1 MRSEP
6 VLPQQ
11 TAIIGGYAMSYTEYG
26 SGDPLVL
33 VHGSLSDSRYWK
45 SQMGPLGRSR
55 RVLAVCLRR
64 YWPEAWNGEGG
75 GFSVAQH
82 AEDVLEFIDQVAG
95 GRADLVGH
103 SRGGRV
109 ALEVALRRPDALRS
123 LTLADPGLPLPGED
137 DLRGSFRQEALT
149 LIRQGDVDTG
159 LALFVDTVTGPNT
172 WQRMVPWFKEI
183 VRDNVGTLFGQV
195 DEKPP
200 VLTAAQIG
208 GLALPALLIGGA
220 LSPQPYPAVLDAL
233 SRWLPQARRIDI
245 AGSSHGMNLGNPRAF
260 NGAIDEFLNG
270 LG

>member
-1 MRSEP
+1 M
-6 VLPQQ
+6 
-11 TAIIGGYAMSYTEYG
+11 
-26 SGDPLVL
+26 
-33 VHGSLSDSRYWK
+33 
-45 SQMGPLGRSR
+45 
-55 RVLAVCLRR
+55 
-64 YWPEAWNGEGG
+64 
-75 GFSVAQH
+75 
-82 AEDVLEFIDQVAG
+82 LEFIDQVAG

-172 WQRMVPWFKEI
+172 WQRMVPWFRNGARQCRHP
-183 VRDNVGTLFGQV
+183 VRQV

-208 GLALPALLIGGA
+208 GLALPTLLIGGA

-260 NGAIDEFLNG
+260 NGAIDDFLNG

>member
-149 LIRQGDVDTG
+149 LIRQGRRGHRPGTVRGHGDRPQH
-159 LALFVDTVTGPNT
+159 LAAHGALV
-172 WQRMVPWFKEI
+172 QEM
-183 VRDNVGTLFGQV
+183 VRDNVGTLFEQV

-208 GLALPALLIGGA
+208 GLALPTLLIGGA

>member
-1 MRSEP
+1 M
-6 VLPQQ
+6 
-11 TAIIGGYAMSYTEYG
+11 
-26 SGDPLVL
+26 
-33 VHGSLSDSRYWK
+33 
-45 SQMGPLGRSR
+45 
-55 RVLAVCLRR
+55 
-64 YWPEAWNGEGG
+64 
-75 GFSVAQH
+75 
-82 AEDVLEFIDQVAG
+82 LEFIDQVAG

-172 WQRMVPWFKEI
+172 WQRMVPWFRNGARQRRHP
-183 VRDNVGTLFGQV
+183 VRQV

-208 GLALPALLIGGA
+208 GLALPTLLIGGA

-245 AGSSHGMNLGNPRAF
+245 AGSSHGMNL
-260 NGAIDEFLNG
+260 AIHARSTARSTSS
-270 LG
+270 

>member
-1 MRSEP
+1 M
-6 VLPQQ
+6 
-11 TAIIGGYAMSYTEYG
+11 
-26 SGDPLVL
+26 L

-172 WQRMVPWFKEI
+172 WQRMVPWFKKWCATMSAPCSTGRRE
-183 VRDNVGTLFGQV
+183 
-195 DEKPP
+195 
-200 VLTAAQIG
+200 TARPDRRTNRWP
-208 GLALPALLIGGA
+208 GLAHPADRRRPR
-220 LSPQPYPAVLDAL
+220 PQPYPAVLDAL

-260 NGAIDEFLNG
+260 NGAIDDFLNG

>member
-172 WQRMVPWFKEI
+172 WQRMVPWFAGNGARQRRHP
-183 VRDNVGTLFGQV
+183 VRQV

-208 GLALPALLIGGA
+208 GLALPTLLIGGA
-220 LSPQPYPAVLDAL
+220 LSPQPPAVLDAL

-245 AGSSHGMNLGNPRAF
+245 AGSSHGMNL
-260 NGAIDEFLNG
+260 AIHARSTARSTSS
-270 LG
+270 

>member
-1 MRSEP
+1 M
-6 VLPQQ
+6 
-11 TAIIGGYAMSYTEYG
+11 
-26 SGDPLVL
+26 
-33 VHGSLSDSRYWK
+33 
-45 SQMGPLGRSR
+45 
-55 RVLAVCLRR
+55 
-64 YWPEAWNGEGG
+64 
-75 GFSVAQH
+75 
-82 AEDVLEFIDQVAG
+82 LEFIDQVAG

-172 WQRMVPWFKEI
+172 WQRMVPWFKEM
-183 VRDNVGTLFGQV
+183 VRDNVGTLFEQV

-208 GLALPALLIGGA
+208 GLALPTLLIGGA
-220 LSPQPYPAVLDAL
+220 LSPQPYPPCWMRCRAGCRKRGASTSPAL
-233 SRWLPQARRIDI
+233 RMA
-245 AGSSHGMNLGNPRAF
+245 
-260 NGAIDEFLNG
+260 
-270 LG
+270 

>member
-75 GFSVAQH
+75 GFRRATRRGRAGVH
-82 AEDVLEFIDQVAG
+82 RPG
-95 GRADLVGH
+95 GRRTRRPVGH

-172 WQRMVPWFKEI
+172 WQRMVPWFRKWCATMSAPCSD
-183 VRDNVGTLFGQV
+183 RSTRNR
-195 DEKPP
+195 P
-200 VLTAAQIG
+200 
-208 GLALPALLIGGA
+208 
-220 LSPQPYPAVLDAL
+220 S
-233 SRWLPQARRIDI
+233 
-245 AGSSHGMNLGNPRAF
+245 
-260 NGAIDEFLNG
+260 
-270 LG
+270 

>member
-11 TAIIGGYAMSYTEYG
+11 TAIIGGYAILHRIWQRRPASAG
-26 SGDPLVL
+26 AWFAVGQPLL
-33 VHGSLSDSRYWK
+33 EIAD
-45 SQMGPLGRSR
+45 GPAGPQPPRAGRLPAP
-55 RVLAVCLRR
+55 VLARGLERR
-64 YWPEAWNGEGG
+64 RRRL
-75 GFSVAQH
+75 SVAQH

-172 WQRMVPWFKEI
+172 WQRMVPWFRKWCATTSAPCSTGRRE
-183 VRDNVGTLFGQV
+183 
-195 DEKPP
+195 
-200 VLTAAQIG
+200 TARPDRRTNRWP
-208 GLALPALLIGGA
+208 GLAHPADRRR
-220 LSPQPYPAVLDAL
+220 PQPAALPAVLDAL

>member
-1 MRSEP
+1 M
-6 VLPQQ
+6 
-11 TAIIGGYAMSYTEYG
+11 
-26 SGDPLVL
+26 
-33 VHGSLSDSRYWK
+33 
-45 SQMGPLGRSR
+45 
-55 RVLAVCLRR
+55 
-64 YWPEAWNGEGG
+64 
-75 GFSVAQH
+75 
-82 AEDVLEFIDQVAG
+82 LEFIDQVAG

-109 ALEVALRRPDALRS
+109 ALVALRRPDALRS

-172 WQRMVPWFKEI
+172 WQRMVPWFKEM

-208 GLALPALLIGGA
+208 GLALPTLLIGGA

-233 SRWLPQARRIDI
+233 ALAAASAAHRHRRLF
-245 AGSSHGMNLGNPRAF
+245 AWHEPGNPRAF
-260 NGAIDEFLNG
+260 NGAIDDFLNG